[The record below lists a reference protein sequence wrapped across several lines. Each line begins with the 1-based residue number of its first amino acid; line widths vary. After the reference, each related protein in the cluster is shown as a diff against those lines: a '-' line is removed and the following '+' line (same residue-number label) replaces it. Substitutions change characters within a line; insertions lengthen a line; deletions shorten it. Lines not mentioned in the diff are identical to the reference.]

1 MEQVVC
7 GSLSFDREGPRIR
20 PQMPVERAIIR
31 LNMESA
37 LSLKNALID
46 LMPSFL
52 VRLFAAPYIAGKG
65 LSAGVA
71 KADELFKTEGLH
83 ATVDLLGEEVFQA
96 DDVEAMV
103 QLYFR
108 MVEGLRGRGHASVSL
123 KPTQLGLSIS
133 EAVCQENLRRIV
145 SRAAETGLHVTLD
158 MEDRHFTDVSLR
170 MFKAI
175 RNDFDNF
182 GIVLQ
187 SRLFRTDEDIRKLHE
202 KPCKVR
208 ICIGIYN
215 EPAAVALQDKSAMK
229 EKLFQHVQMLLDHG
243 HYPEIAT
250 HDEALVRRCIAYL
263 DGRGVSRNAYEFQML
278 LGVPRRDL
286 QREIVARGQIIR
298 LYVPFAEDWKYAI
311 HYLKRRLAHNPSM
324 ALMVVGNLFGR

>member
-1 MEQVVC
+1 
-7 GSLSFDREGPRIR
+7 
-20 PQMPVERAIIR
+20 
-31 LNMESA
+31 
-37 LSLKNALID
+37 LKHTLID
-46 LMPSFL
+46 LMPSPL

-65 LSAGVA
+65 LEAGIG
-71 KADELFKTEGLH
+71 KADGLHRQEGLH
-83 ATVDLLGEEVFQA
+83 STVDLLGEEVSQP

-108 MVEGLRGRGHASVSL
+108 MVEGLKGRAYASISL
-123 KPTQLGLSIS
+123 KPTQLGLSLS
-133 EAVCQENLRRIV
+133 EATCQENLRRIV
-145 SRAAETGLHVTLD
+145 AKAAEAGLHVTLD

-175 RNDFDNF
+175 RDQYDNF
-182 GIVLQ
+182 GTVLQ
-187 SRLFRTDEDIRKLHE
+187 SRLFRTDEDIHQLHA

-215 EPAAVALQDKSAMK
+215 EPAEVALQDKPAMK
-229 EKLFQHVQMLLDHG
+229 EKLFQHVQLLLDHG

-250 HDEALVRRCIAYL
+250 HDEALVRRCIAHL
-263 DGRGVSRNAYEFQML
+263 DGRGVPRNAYEFQML

-311 HYLKRRLAHNPSM
+311 HYLKRRLAHNPAM
-324 ALMVVGNLFGR
+324 ALMVMGNLFGR